1 MDVPAFN
8 ILPLELS
15 VNKARMLSLKEKEEK
30 KWVNVMALS
39 HNKSFMK
46 IDARIEGN
54 QVKGHR
60 STVLYGQE
68 AIEYQANENHKQD
81 NLVSNPENK
90 VSQKEKLTVTNLK
103 VKKQENDWALIEEE
117 FDFVLQADRTDDHL
131 YINPMLFPQLK
142 SNPFIQTER
151 VLPCLLY
158 TSDAADDR

>member
-90 VSQKEKLTVTNLK
+90 VSQNEKLSVTNLILTVTHVYVNTQ
-103 VKKQENDWALIEEE
+103 VIDCEMI
-117 FDFVLQADRTDDHL
+117 
-131 YINPMLFPQLK
+131 
-142 SNPFIQTER
+142 
-151 VLPCLLY
+151 
-158 TSDAADDR
+158 